1 MKTALFILTGVL
13 ALSACSSNKPPPPT
27 ASAAQPAPAIPD
39 SNVFSTDLKAL
50 QKAKNVQN
58 IVNDQQK
65 AADQK
70 LKDDGG

>member
-13 ALSACSSNKPPPPT
+13 ALSACSSSKPPPP
-27 ASAAQPAPAIPD
+27 AAAAAQPPQPIPD